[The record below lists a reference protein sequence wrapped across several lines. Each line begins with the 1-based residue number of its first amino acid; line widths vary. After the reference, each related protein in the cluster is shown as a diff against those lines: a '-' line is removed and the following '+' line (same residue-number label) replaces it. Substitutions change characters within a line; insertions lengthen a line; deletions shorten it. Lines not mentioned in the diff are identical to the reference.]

1 MTEASVI
8 NGGALVVLPAKAVI
22 WGCMAVI
29 GVLVAGYVALFGW
42 LAVEVVEIGR
52 DVASIE
58 AEVKVLREG
67 QESIK
72 AEAKVLGEGQE
83 SIKTE
88 IKFLREGQE
97 RLEDI
102 LIEFLRQR
110 NESQ

>member
-1 MTEASVI
+1 MI
-8 NGGALVVLPAKAVI
+8 NGGALVVPAKTVI
-22 WGCMAVI
+22 WGCVAVI

-58 AEVKVLREG
+58 AEVKVLRED
-67 QESIK
+67 QEN
-72 AEAKVLGEGQE
+72 
-83 SIKTE
+83 IKTE

-110 NESQ
+110 NENHNDSRRAEVSRPSQWSSD